1 MADEKISKKELVA
14 IDARIAELERDK
26 LEIKKRIEALMAE
39 MANETRIDSLMNRR
53 YAVGSAPNDLPID

>member
-1 MADEKISKKELVA
+1 MADKKRNEKELA
-14 IDARIAELERDK
+14 EIEERIAELERDK